1 MTTLA
6 LRFAPTASTGRSRL
20 AFQVACAVAGVVL
33 IAGLAQFTIYLPFT
47 PVPITGQTLGVLLVG
62 AAYGP
67 ALAAATVGLY
77 LVAAVAGLP
86 VLARNAAGG
95 HDTGLHVLGAAFPSA
110 GYLWGFLLAA
120 VLVGW
125 LARQGWD
132 RSFRSSVSAMFFG
145 EVVIYACGIPWLM
158 HAVGVD
164 VQTALTLGLYP
175 FVVGDT
181 IKLLLA
187 AGALPLAWAAL
198 GRFGQ
203 GEGPGKGEEPGAG

>member
-6 LRFAPTASTGRSRL
+6 LRFAPAASAGRSRL
-20 AFQVACAVAGVVL
+20 AFQVACALAGALL
-33 IAGLAQFTIYLPFT
+33 IAGLAQFTVYLPFT

-67 ALAAATVGLY
+67 ALGAATIGLY
-77 LVAAVAGLP
+77 LVAAVVGLP
-86 VLARNAAGG
+86 VLARNSEGG
-95 HDTGLHVLGAAFPSA
+95 HHTGIHVLGAAFPSA

-125 LARQGWD
+125 LSRQGWD

-158 HAVGVD
+158 HALGVD

-198 GRFGQ
+198 RRFGPAD
-203 GEGPGKGEEPGAG
+203 GEREEPDAG

>member
-6 LRFAPTASTGRSRL
+6 LRFAPAATRGRSRV
-20 AFQVACAVAGVVL
+20 AFQVGCAVIGAVL

-67 ALAAATVGLY
+67 GLAAAV
-77 LVAAVAGLP
+77 VGLP
-86 VLARNAAGG
+86 VLARNVNGG
-95 HDTGLHVLGAAFPSA
+95 HDMGLHVLGAGFASA

-125 LARQGWD
+125 LARLGWD

-145 EVVIYACGIPWLM
+145 ELVIYACGIPWLM
-158 HAVGVD
+158 HALGID
-164 VQTALTLGLYP
+164 VQTALTYGLYP

-181 IKLLLA
+181 IKLLIA
-187 AGALPLAWAAL
+187 AGALPLAWAAIR
-198 GRFGQ
+198 RFR
-203 GEGPGKGEEPGAG
+203 PGEEPDAG

>member
-6 LRFAPTASTGRSRL
+6 LRLTPTAARGGSRL
-20 AFQVACAVAGVVL
+20 AFQAVCAVVGVVL

-67 ALAAATVGLY
+67 VLGVATVGLY

-95 HDTGLHVLGAAFPSA
+95 HDVGIHVIGLGFASA

-120 VLVGW
+120 ALVGW

-145 EVVIYACGIPWLM
+145 ELVIYACGIPWLM
-158 HAVGVD
+158 HVLGVD
-164 VQTALTLGLYP
+164 VRTALTYGLYP

-181 IKLLLA
+181 IKLLIA
-187 AGALPLAWAAL
+187 AGALPLAWTAL
-198 GRFGQ
+198 RRFG
-203 GEGPGKGEEPGAG
+203 PDEEPDAG

>member
-6 LRFAPTASTGRSRL
+6 LRFAPAATRGRSRV
-20 AFQVACAVAGVVL
+20 AFQVGCAVIGAVL

-67 ALAAATVGLY
+67 GLGAATVGLY
-77 LVAAVAGLP
+77 LAAAAIGLP
-86 VLARNAAGG
+86 VLARNVEGG
-95 HDTGLHVLGAAFPSA
+95 HDTGVHVLGAAFPSA

-125 LARQGWD
+125 LARLGWD

-145 EVVIYACGIPWLM
+145 ELVVYACGIPWLM
-158 HAVGVD
+158 HALGID
-164 VQTALTLGLYP
+164 VQTALTYGLYP

-181 IKLLLA
+181 IKLLIA
-187 AGALPLAWAAL
+187 AGALPLAWAAIR
-198 GRFGQ
+198 RFR
-203 GEGPGKGEEPGAG
+203 PGEEPDAG

>member
-1 MTTLA
+1 MRPEAATL
-6 LRFAPTASTGRSRL
+6 RL
-20 AFQVACAVAGVVL
+20 AVFPRSSLLTNVLLVLGGAGFVALAAQVS
-33 IAGLAQFTIYLPFT
+33 ISLPFT

-67 ALAAATVGLY
+67 ALGAATVGLY

-86 VLARNAAGG
+86 VLARNVAGG
-95 HDTGLHVLGAAFPSA
+95 HDVGVHVLGLGFASA

-120 VLVGW
+120 TLVGW

-145 EVVIYACGIPWLM
+145 ELVIYACGIPWLM
-158 HAVGVD
+158 HVLGID
-164 VQTALTLGLYP
+164 VQTALTYGLYP

-181 IKLLLA
+181 IKLLIA

-198 GRFGQ
+198 RRFG
-203 GEGPGKGEEPGAG
+203 PDEEPDAG

>member
-6 LRFAPTASTGRSRL
+6 LRFAPAATRGRSRV
-20 AFQVACAVAGVVL
+20 AFQVGCAVIGAVL

-67 ALAAATVGLY
+67 GLAAATVGLY
-77 LVAAVAGLP
+77 LVASVMGLP
-86 VLARNAAGG
+86 VLARNVEGG
-95 HDTGLHVLGAAFPSA
+95 HDAGVHVLGAAFPSA

-125 LARQGWD
+125 LARLGWD

-145 EVVIYACGIPWLM
+145 ELVIYACGIPWLM
-158 HAVGVD
+158 HALGVD
-164 VQTALTLGLYP
+164 VQTALTFGLYP

-181 IKLLLA
+181 IKLLIA
-187 AGALPLAWAAL
+187 AGALPLAWAAIR
-198 GRFGQ
+198 RFR
-203 GEGPGKGEEPGAG
+203 PGEEPDAG

>member
-6 LRFAPTASTGRSRL
+6 LRFAPSASRSRSRA
-20 AFQVACAVAGVVL
+20 AFQVGCAVVGAVL

-67 ALAAATVGLY
+67 AFGAATVGLY
-77 LVAAVAGLP
+77 LAAAVVGLP
-86 VLARNAAGG
+86 VLARNVAGG
-95 HDTGLHVLGAAFPSA
+95 HDTGVHVLGAAFPSA

-120 VLVGW
+120 ALVGW

-145 EVVIYACGIPWLM
+145 ELVIYACGIPWLM
-158 HAVGVD
+158 HALGVD
-164 VQTALTLGLYP
+164 VQTALTYGLYP

-198 GRFGQ
+198 RRFG
-203 GEGPGKGEEPGAG
+203 PEEPDAG

>member
-6 LRFAPTASTGRSRL
+6 LRFAPTAARGRSRL
-20 AFQVACAVAGVVL
+20 AFQVACAVVGAVL

-67 ALAAATVGLY
+67 ALGAATVGFY

-86 VLARNAAGG
+86 VLARNVAGG
-95 HDTGLHVLGAAFPSA
+95 RDVGVHVLGLGFASA

-120 VLVGW
+120 TLVGW

-145 EVVIYACGIPWLM
+145 ELVIYACGIPWLM
-158 HAVGVD
+158 HVLGID
-164 VQTALTLGLYP
+164 VQTALTYGLYP

-181 IKLLLA
+181 IKLLIA
-187 AGALPLAWAAL
+187 AGALPLAWATL
-198 GRFGQ
+198 RRFG
-203 GEGPGKGEEPGAG
+203 PDEEPDAG

>member
-6 LRFAPTASTGRSRL
+6 LRFAPSATQRRSRL
-20 AFQVACAVAGVVL
+20 AFEVACAVVGAVL
-33 IAGLAQFTIYLPFT
+33 IAGLAQFTVYLPFT

-77 LVAAVAGLP
+77 LAAAAAGVP
-86 VLARNAAGG
+86 VLARNAAGA
-95 HDTGLHVLGAAFPSA
+95 HDTGLHVLGAAFASA
-110 GYLWGFLLAA
+110 GYLWGFLLGA

-125 LARQGWD
+125 LAREGWD
-132 RSFRSSVSAMFFG
+132 RSFRSSVSAMLFG
-145 EVVIYACGIPWLM
+145 ELVIYACGIPWLM
-158 HAVGVD
+158 HALGVD

-187 AGALPLAWAAL
+187 AAALPLAWAAL
-198 GRFGQ
+198 RRV
-203 GEGPGKGEEPGAG
+203 GPDEERDAG

>member
-6 LRFAPTASTGRSRL
+6 LRFAPAATRGRSRV
-20 AFQVACAVAGVVL
+20 AFQVGCAVIGAVL
-33 IAGLAQFTIYLPFT
+33 IAGLAQFTIFLPFT

-67 ALAAATVGLY
+67 GLGAATVGLY
-77 LVAAVAGLP
+77 LAAAVVGLP
-86 VLARNAAGG
+86 VLARNVEGG
-95 HDTGLHVLGAAFPSA
+95 HDTGVHVLGAAFPSA

-125 LARQGWD
+125 LARLGWD

-145 EVVIYACGIPWLM
+145 ELVIYACGIPWLM
-158 HAVGVD
+158 HALGVD
-164 VQTALTLGLYP
+164 VQTALTYGLYP

-181 IKLLLA
+181 IKLLIA
-187 AGALPLAWAAL
+187 AGALPLAWAAI
-198 GRFGQ
+198 RRVR
-203 GEGPGKGEEPGAG
+203 PGEEPDAG

>member
-1 MTTLA
+1 VVGA
-6 LRFAPTASTGRSRL
+6 
-20 AFQVACAVAGVVL
+20 VL

-67 ALAAATVGLY
+67 ALGAATVGLY

-86 VLARNAAGG
+86 VLARNTAGG
-95 HDTGLHVLGAAFPSA
+95 HDVGVHVLGLGFASA

-120 VLVGW
+120 ALVGW

-145 EVVIYACGIPWLM
+145 ELVIYACGIPWLM
-158 HAVGVD
+158 HVLGVD
-164 VQTALTLGLYP
+164 VQTALTYGLYP

-181 IKLLLA
+181 IKLLIA

-198 GRFGQ
+198 RRFG
-203 GEGPGKGEEPGAG
+203 PDEEPDAG

>member
-6 LRFAPTASTGRSRL
+6 LRFAPTAGQSRSRL
-20 AFQVACAVAGVVL
+20 AFQVGCAVVGAVL

-67 ALAAATVGLY
+67 ALGAATVGLY
-77 LVAAVAGLP
+77 LAAAVVGLP
-86 VLARNAAGG
+86 VLARNVEGG
-95 HDTGLHVLGAAFPSA
+95 HDTGIHVLGAAFASA

-120 VLVGW
+120 ALVGW
-125 LARQGWD
+125 LAQQGWD

-145 EVVIYACGIPWLM
+145 ELVIYACGIPWLM
-158 HAVGVD
+158 HALGVD
-164 VQTALTLGLYP
+164 VQTALTFGLYP

-181 IKLLLA
+181 IKLLIA

-198 GRFGQ
+198 RRFG
-203 GEGPGKGEEPGAG
+203 PDEEPDAG

>member
-6 LRFAPTASTGRSRL
+6 LRFAPAATRGRSRV
-20 AFQVACAVAGVVL
+20 AFQVGCAVIGAVL
-33 IAGLAQFTIYLPFT
+33 TAGLAQFTIYLPFT

-67 ALAAATVGLY
+67 GLAAATVGLY
-77 LVAAVAGLP
+77 LAAAVVGLP
-86 VLARNAAGG
+86 VLARNVEGG
-95 HDTGLHVLGAAFPSA
+95 HDTGVHVLGAAFPSA

-125 LARQGWD
+125 FARLGWD

-145 EVVIYACGIPWLM
+145 ELVIYACGIPWLM
-158 HAVGVD
+158 HALGVD
-164 VQTALTLGLYP
+164 VQTALTFGLYP

-181 IKLLLA
+181 IKLLIA
-187 AGALPLAWAAL
+187 AGALPLAWAAIR
-198 GRFGQ
+198 RFR
-203 GEGPGKGEEPGAG
+203 PGEEPDAG

>member
-6 LRFAPTASTGRSRL
+6 LRFAPTAARGRSRL
-20 AFQVACAVAGVVL
+20 AFQVTCAVVGAVL
-33 IAGLAQFTIYLPFT
+33 IAGLAQITIYLPFT

-67 ALAAATVGLY
+67 ALGAATVGLY

-86 VLARNAAGG
+86 VLARNVAGG
-95 HDTGLHVLGAAFPSA
+95 HDVGVHVLGLGFASA

-120 VLVGW
+120 TLVGW
-125 LARQGWD
+125 LAQQGWD

-145 EVVIYACGIPWLM
+145 ELMIYACGIPGLM
-158 HAVGVD
+158 HALGVD
-164 VQTALTLGLYP
+164 VQTALTFGLYP

-181 IKLLLA
+181 IKLLIA

-198 GRFGQ
+198 RT
-203 GEGPGKGEEPGAG
+203 

>member
-6 LRFAPTASTGRSRL
+6 LRFAPAAERGGSRL
-20 AFQVACAVAGVVL
+20 AFQVACAVVGAAL

-67 ALAAATVGLY
+67 ALGAATVGLY

-86 VLARNAAGG
+86 VLARNTAGG
-95 HDTGLHVLGAAFPSA
+95 HDTGLQVLGPAFASA

-125 LARQGWD
+125 LARHGWD
-132 RSFRSSVSAMFFG
+132 RSFRSSVSGMFFG
-145 EVVIYACGIPWLM
+145 ELVIYACGIPWLM
-158 HAVGVD
+158 HALGID
-164 VQTALTLGLYP
+164 VQAALSYEHDP
-175 FVVGDT
+175 FVVGDP
-181 IKLLLA
+181 IAVLLA
-187 AGALPLAWAAL
+187 S
-198 GRFGQ
+198 
-203 GEGPGKGEEPGAG
+203 

>member
-6 LRFAPTASTGRSRL
+6 LRFAPTAERGRSRL
-20 AFQVACAVAGVVL
+20 AFLAACAVVGAVL

-67 ALAAATVGLY
+67 ALGAATVGLY
-77 LVAAVAGLP
+77 LVAAIAGLP
-86 VLARNAAGG
+86 VLARNVEAG
-95 HDTGLHVLGAAFPSA
+95 HDVGVHVLGLGFASA

-120 VLVGW
+120 ALVGW

-132 RSFRSSVSAMFFG
+132 RSFRSSVSAMLFG
-145 EVVIYACGIPWLM
+145 ELVIYACGIPWLM
-158 HAVGVD
+158 HVLGVD
-164 VQTALTLGLYP
+164 VQTALTYGLYP

-181 IKLLLA
+181 IKMLIA
-187 AGALPLAWAAL
+187 AGALPLAWTAL
-198 GRFGQ
+198 RRFG
-203 GEGPGKGEEPGAG
+203 PDEEPDAG

>member
-6 LRFAPTASTGRSRL
+6 LRFAPAASRGRSRL
-20 AFQVACAVAGVVL
+20 VFQVACAVAGAVL

-47 PVPITGQTLGVLLVG
+47 PVPITGQTFGVLLVG

-67 ALAAATVGLY
+67 ALGAATIGLY
-77 LVAAVAGLP
+77 LAAAVVGLP
-86 VLARNAAGG
+86 VLARNAEGG
-95 HDTGLHVLGAAFPSA
+95 HDAGVHVLGPAFASA

-120 VLVGW
+120 ALVGW

-145 EVVIYACGIPWLM
+145 ELVVYASGIPWLM
-158 HAVGVD
+158 HALGVD
-164 VQTALTLGLYP
+164 VQTALTYGLYP

-187 AGALPLAWAAL
+187 AGALPLAWGAL
-198 GRFGQ
+198 RRFG
-203 GEGPGKGEEPGAG
+203 PDEEPGAV

>member
-6 LRFAPTASTGRSRL
+6 LRLAPTASAGRSRP
-20 AFQVACAVAGVVL
+20 AFQGACVAAGVVL

-67 ALAAATVGLY
+67 ALGAATVGMY
-77 LVAAVAGLP
+77 LAAAVVGLP
-86 VLARNAAGG
+86 VLARKSAGG

-120 VLVGW
+120 ALVGW

-145 EVVIYACGIPWLM
+145 ELVIYACGIPWLM

-181 IKLLLA
+181 MKLLLA
-187 AGALPLAWAAL
+187 AGALPLAWAML
-198 GRFGQ
+198 RRFR
-203 GEGPGKGEEPGAG
+203 PGDTGEEPGAG

>member
-6 LRFAPTASTGRSRL
+6 LRLAPTASGGRSRI
-20 AFQVACAVAGVVL
+20 AFQLACAVVGAVL
-33 IAGLAQFTIYLPFT
+33 IAGLAQLTVYLPFT

-67 ALAAATVGLY
+67 ALGAATVGLY
-77 LVAAVAGLP
+77 LAAAVGGLP

-95 HDTGLHVLGAAFPSA
+95 HDTGLHVIGAPFPSA

-125 LARQGWD
+125 LSRQGWD

-145 EVVIYACGIPWLM
+145 EVVIFACGIPWLM

-181 IKLLLA
+181 IKLLIA

-198 GRFGQ
+198 RRV
-203 GEGPGKGEEPGAG
+203 GPDEEPDAG

>member
-6 LRFAPTASTGRSRL
+6 LRLAPAAARGRSLL
-20 AFQVACAVAGVVL
+20 AFQMACAVAGAVL
-33 IAGLAQFTIYLPFT
+33 IAGLAQFAIYLPFT

-67 ALAAATVGLY
+67 ALGAATVGLY
-77 LVAAVAGLP
+77 LAAAIAGLP

-95 HDTGLHVLGAAFPSA
+95 HDAGAHVLGPAFASA

-120 VLVGW
+120 AVVGW
-125 LARQGWD
+125 LARRGWD

-145 EVVIYACGIPWLM
+145 ELVIYACGIPWLM

-198 GRFGQ
+198 RRFR
-203 GEGPGKGEEPGAG
+203 PGEEPDAG

>member
-6 LRFAPTASTGRSRL
+6 LRLAPAASRGRPRL
-20 AFQVACAVAGVVL
+20 AFKVPGALGGCVL

-47 PVPITGQTLGVLLVG
+47 PVPVTGQTLGVLLVG

-67 ALAAATVGLY
+67 ALGAATVGLY
-77 LVAAVAGLP
+77 LVAAAAGLP

-95 HDTGLHVLGAAFPSA
+95 HDTGAHVLGAAFPSA

-125 LARQGWD
+125 LAHQGWD

-145 EVVIYACGIPWLM
+145 ELVIYACGIPWLM
-158 HAVGVD
+158 HALGVD
-164 VQTALTLGLYP
+164 VQTALTYGLYP
-175 FVVGDT
+175 F
-181 IKLLLA
+181 A
-187 AGALPLAWAAL
+187 AGHPFRLLIAAGPLPLAWAAL
-198 GRFGQ
+198 RRV
-203 GEGPGKGEEPGAG
+203 GPDEEPDAG

>member
-6 LRFAPTASTGRSRL
+6 LRFAPAATRGRSRV
-20 AFQVACAVAGVVL
+20 AFQVGCAVIGAAL

-67 ALAAATVGLY
+67 GLAAATVGLY
-77 LVAAVAGLP
+77 LAAAVVGLP
-86 VLARNAAGG
+86 VLARNVAGG
-95 HDTGLHVLGAAFPSA
+95 HDVGVHVLGASFASA

-125 LARQGWD
+125 LARLGWD

-145 EVVIYACGIPWLM
+145 ELVIYACGIPWLM
-158 HAVGVD
+158 HALGVD
-164 VQTALTLGLYP
+164 VQTALTYGLYP

-187 AGALPLAWAAL
+187 AGALPLAWAAIR
-198 GRFGQ
+198 RFR
-203 GEGPGKGEEPGAG
+203 PGEEPDAG